1 MSLPALAPAADTRSI
16 TERVNVLIRAYNE
29 GLQLA
34 RGEFIGVFDADDYA
48 LDPQALARQVALF
61 DANPSV
67 GLVYSAFDD

>member
-1 MSLPALAPAADTRSI
+1 MQI
-16 TERVNVLIRAYNE
+16 T
-29 GLQLA
+29 
-34 RGEFIGVFDADDYA
+34 FGVFDADDYA